1 MIISTTK
8 LGVRRRF
15 LYNADTQR
23 TLTRNGET
31 LLAALH
37 FFNNSLNTL
46 TNKTI
51 EDTLLTIRQYEAARY
66 KHNHTNTYN
75 FFIFQKHLFSLATCP
90 MDYFACGLK
99 EYASLW

>member
-1 MIISTTK
+1 MAANWNRG
-8 LGVRRRF
+8 LRRF

-51 EDTLLTIRQYEAARY
+51 EDTLLTIRQYEAAR
-66 KHNHTNTYN
+66 
-75 FFIFQKHLFSLATCP
+75 
-90 MDYFACGLK
+90 
-99 EYASLW
+99 

>member
-1 MIISTTK
+1 MVFSTHIYSAINYYDNN
-8 LGVRRRF
+8 LLHRF

-23 TLTRNGET
+23 SLTRNGET

-51 EDTLLTIRQYEAARY
+51 EDTLLTIRQYEAAR
-66 KHNHTNTYN
+66 
-75 FFIFQKHLFSLATCP
+75 
-90 MDYFACGLK
+90 
-99 EYASLW
+99 

>member
-1 MIISTTK
+1 MVFSCHIHGI
-8 LGVRRRF
+8 LNYNENILLHRF

-23 TLTRNGET
+23 SLTRNGET

-51 EDTLLTIRQYEAARY
+51 EDTLLTIRQYEAARWV
-66 KHNHTNTYN
+66 T
-75 FFIFQKHLFSLATCP
+75 FIEITDKTLV
-90 MDYFACGLK
+90 
-99 EYASLW
+99 

>member
-1 MIISTTK
+1 MC
-8 LGVRRRF
+8 RF

-23 TLTRNGET
+23 SLTRNGEV

-66 KHNHTNTYN
+66 AGRNAP
-75 FFIFQKHLFSLATCP
+75 SRVVA
-90 MDYFACGLK
+90 AGV
-99 EYASLW
+99 